1 MPPLTPPRTK
11 RYARLTALSGVLVA
25 LLGLAGYWLSRDV
38 QRTVLS
44 EAQQK
49 LINPRGEFQASFVL
63 AGRDYTYDEW
73 AGPMVERDG
82 RSVRSYVTEARLGDR
97 TDTIMYVN
105 IVGNRVYMVSVPRDV
120 MLQVPPETGIKPRRI
135 GINQVYEYP
144 AFYGS
149 PDRADNL
156 RRAVSELLDLP
167 IDYYVVINIDIF
179 ERLVDDVGGVDLE
192 VPRRMEYEDQA
203 AGLKIDLQP
212 GLQHLSGEQAAG
224 FVRYRELL
232 RGDIDR
238 IDNIKTLAYALLNRL
253 QTLNVRALGTL
264 PALFET
270 YFDEVETN
278 LSPALV
284 AQLLPRLSDLRLEA
298 ATLPTRDVERS
309 PRFVRA
315 VPAETESF
323 LAELFG
329 GAARPVTETPD
340 LTVMLS
346 NRSGVPG
353 LAARVKEQLVRAGL
367 PAAQIRVRQGGRDP
381 VTRVVTTHAGLSAAP
396 FYADLFGVGWQQV
409 DRLALDEP
417 LEIILGGDAK
427 DFYTVKYPQGG
438 QPEL

>member
-1 MPPLTPPRTK
+1 MNAPRAK
-11 RYARLTALSGVLVA
+11 RYARLTALLGVLVA
-25 LLGLAGYWLSRDV
+25 LLGLSGYWLSRDV

-44 EAQQK
+44 SEQQK
-49 LINPRGEFQASFVL
+49 LVNPRGEFQASFVL

-82 RSVRSYVTEARLGDR
+82 ELVRSYVTEARLGDR

-105 IVGNRVYMVSVPRDV
+105 IVGNRVYMVPIPRDV
-120 MLQVPPETGIKPRRI
+120 MLRVPPETGIKPRRI

-167 IDYYVVINIDIF
+167 IDYYAVINIDIF

-192 VPRRMEYEDQA
+192 VPIRMEYEDQA

-224 FVRYRELL
+224 FVRYRKLL

-278 LSPALV
+278 LSPALLR
-284 AQLLPRLSDLRLEA
+284 QLLLRLPELRLEA
-298 ATLPTRDVERS
+298 ATTLPTMDVERS

-315 VPAETESF
+315 VPALTESF

-340 LTVMLS
+340 VTVMLS
-346 NRSGVPG
+346 NRSGLPG
-353 LAARVKEQLVRAGL
+353 LAAKVKEQLVRAGL
-367 PAAQIRVRQGGRDP
+367 PAAQIRVRQGASDP

-396 FYADLFGVGWQQV
+396 FYADLFSVGLQQV

-417 LEIILGGDAK
+417 VEIILGKDAK
-427 DFYTVKYPQGG
+427 DFYITKYPQGG

>member
-1 MPPLTPPRTK
+1 MPPLPPRTK
-11 RYARLTALSGVLVA
+11 LYARLTALLGVLVA
-25 LLGLAGYWLSRDV
+25 LTGLAGYWLSRDL

-49 LINPRGEFQASFVL
+49 LVNPRGEFQVSFVL

-73 AGPMVERDG
+73 AGPMVERG
-82 RSVRSYVTEARLGDR
+82 GERVRSYVTEARLGDR

-105 IVGNRVYMVSVPRDV
+105 IVGNRMYMVSVPRDV
-120 MLQVPPETGIKPRRI
+120 MLRVPPETGIAPRRI
-135 GINQVYEYP
+135 GINEVYEYP

-156 RRAVSELLDLP
+156 RRAVSELLGLP
-167 IDYYVVINIDIF
+167 IDYYAIINIDIF
-179 ERLVDDVGGVDLE
+179 ERLVDAVGGVDLE
-192 VPRRMEYEDQA
+192 VPRRMYYVDQA
-203 AGLKIDLQP
+203 GGLTIDLEP

-238 IDNIKTLAYALLNRL
+238 IDNVKTLAYALLNRL
-253 QTLNVRALGTL
+253 QTLHVRALGTL

-284 AQLLPRLSDLRLEA
+284 RQLLPRLGDLRLEA
-298 ATLPTRDVERS
+298 TTLPTRDVERS

-315 VPAETESF
+315 VPSETESF

-346 NRSGVPG
+346 NRSGQPG
-353 LAARVKEQLVRAGL
+353 LAAQVKAQLVRAGL
-367 PAAQIRVRQGGRDP
+367 PAAQIRVRQGGSDP

-396 FYADLFGVGWQQV
+396 FYADLFGVGLQQV

-417 LEIILGGDAK
+417 VEIILGRDAK
-427 DFYTVKYPQGG
+427 DFYITKHPQGG

>member
-1 MPPLTPPRTK
+1 MNARMR
-11 RYARLTALSGVLVA
+11 RYARLTALLGVLVA
-25 LLGLAGYWLSRDV
+25 LLGLSGYWLSRDV

-44 EAQQK
+44 SEQQK
-49 LINPRGEFQASFVL
+49 LVNPRGEFQVSFVL

-82 RSVRSYVTEARLGDR
+82 ERVRSYVTEARLGDR

-105 IVGNRVYMVSVPRDV
+105 IVGNHVYMVSIPRDV
-120 MLQVPPETGIKPRRI
+120 MLRVPPETGMKVRRI
-135 GINQVYEYP
+135 GINEVYEYP

-149 PDRADNL
+149 PERADNL

-167 IDYYVVINIDIF
+167 IDYYAIINIDIF
-179 ERLVDDVGGVDLE
+179 ERLVDDVGGVELE
-192 VPRRMEYEDQA
+192 VPERMYYEDQA

-212 GLQHLSGEQAAG
+212 GLQHLTGEQAAG
-224 FVRYRELL
+224 FVRYRKLL

-253 QTLNVRALGTL
+253 QTLNVRALATL

-284 AQLLPRLSDLRLEA
+284 KQLLPRLGELRLEA
-298 ATLPTRDVERS
+298 ATLPTQDVARS
-309 PRFVRA
+309 PKFVRA
-315 VPAETESF
+315 VPSEVEGF

-329 GAARPVTETPD
+329 GSARPVVETPD
-340 LTVMLS
+340 LGVMLS
-346 NRSGVPG
+346 NRSGLPG
-353 LAARVKEQLVRAGL
+353 LAPRVKAQLVEMGV
-367 PAAQIRVRQGGRDP
+367 PAAQIQVRQGGSDP

-417 LEIILGGDAK
+417 IEIVLGSDAQH
-427 DFYTVKYPQGG
+427 FYAVAQAGG
-438 QPEL
+438 GRP